1 MPGPSTCDRS
11 KETTQGAPVVEC
23 IQSLTN
29 DARRRAD
36 ELATDIK
43 ANGLL
48 HPSYWMRTAR
58 SLIDGRNR
66 LETCKPAKVEPKFET
81 LNGSDAQATRER
93 SINLSD
99 RSGG

>member
-1 MPGPSTCDRS
+1 MMPD
-11 KETTQGAPVVEC
+11 
-23 IQSLTN
+23 
-29 DARRRAD
+29 DALD

-48 HPSYWMRTAR
+48 HPSYWMRDDT
-58 SLIDGRNR
+58 SIDGRNR
-66 LETCKPAKVEPKFET
+66 LETCKRAKVEPKFET
-81 LNGSDAQATRER
+81 LNGSDARATRER

>member
-23 IQSLTN
+23 IQSLTMMP
-29 DARRRAD
+29 DDELD
-36 ELATDIK
+36 ELATDII

-48 HPSYWMRTAR
+48 HPSYWMQDDT
-58 SLIDGRNR
+58 SIDGRNR
-66 LETCKPAKVEPKFET
+66 LETCKRAKVEPKFET

-93 SINLSD
+93 SISLSD
-99 RSGG
+99 RY

>member
-1 MPGPSTCDRS
+1 MPCPSTCDRS
-11 KETTQGAPVVEC
+11 KETTQGALVGKC

-36 ELATDIK
+36 ELATDTK

-48 HPSYWMRTAR
+48 HPSYWMRDDT
-58 SLIDGRNR
+58 SIDGRNR
-66 LETCKPAKVEPKFET
+66 LETCKRAKVEPKFET